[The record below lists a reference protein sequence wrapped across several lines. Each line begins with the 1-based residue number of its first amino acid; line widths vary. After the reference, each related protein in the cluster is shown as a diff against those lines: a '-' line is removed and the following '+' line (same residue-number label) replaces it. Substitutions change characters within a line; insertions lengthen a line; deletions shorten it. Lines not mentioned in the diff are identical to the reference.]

1 MVGRGEELTAIL
13 SRLRRGVGTV
23 VVGEAGLGKSVLA
36 REVRRQLDAGGLR
49 TQLVLCSRG
58 SDFPLQMVT
67 EAVASGNLELL
78 VVDDAHLLDDDSA
91 ELLWRLACNGPTQV
105 VVTIRSG
112 ERVPDRVA
120 RLWTG
125 GSCERLD
132 LRPLAEPDIRL
143 LLEGLLGGE
152 V

>member
-78 VVDDAHLLDDDSA
+78 VVDDAHLLDEDSA
-91 ELLWRLACNGPTQV
+91 ELLWQIGRAHV
-105 VVTIRSG
+105 
-112 ERVPDRVA
+112 
-120 RLWTG
+120 
-125 GSCERLD
+125 
-132 LRPLAEPDIRL
+132 
-143 LLEGLLGGE
+143 
-152 V
+152 